1 MPKWKYSKVIGS
13 VKYELGEKIMRQFAE
28 LMQTTTIKIKSQNY
42 KKVCRKKK
50 T

>member
-1 MPKWKYSKVIGS
+1 
-13 VKYELGEKIMRQFAE
+13 MRQFAE
-28 LMQTTTIKIKSQNY
+28 LMLTTTIKIKSQNY

>member
-1 MPKWKYSKVIGS
+1 
-13 VKYELGEKIMRQFAE
+13 MREFAE
-28 LMQTTTIKIKSQNY
+28 LIQTTTIKIKSQNY